1 MSSQAFCKLT
11 AGRLSCHAYYW
22 LWRSCLAR
30 ARQRRQAPSSCSD
43 CPFWCRHSLHAIAS
57 QLSPVPD
64 CTGMELLQA
73 DSFDLHCFQTLTGT
87 KFLMVAETNTPDVRE
102 MLQDM

>member
-1 MSSQAFCKLT
+1 MPGPCQTEMASFLKQFNN
-11 AGRLSCHAYYW
+11 
-22 LWRSCLAR
+22 
-30 ARQRRQAPSSCSD
+30 
-43 CPFWCRHSLHAIAS
+43 CPPWCRHSLHAIAS

-87 KFLMVAETNTPDVRE
+87 KFLMVAEPNTPDVRE